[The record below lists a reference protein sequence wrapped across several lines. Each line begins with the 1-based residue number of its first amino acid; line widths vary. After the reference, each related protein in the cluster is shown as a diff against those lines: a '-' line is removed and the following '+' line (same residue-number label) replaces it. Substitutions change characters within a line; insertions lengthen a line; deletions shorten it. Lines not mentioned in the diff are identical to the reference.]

1 MKSITHFLIIISL
14 IVLFENN
21 SKANE
26 FITIIVEDIALNFFE
41 KTEAKKEI
49 SNTNTLSD
57 TFFIENLTSNKIEY
71 IEENLI
77 EDSNK
82 VKIKINSAESIFNEA
97 MDLKNIGKPI
107 EGIKVLSELII
118 HHPTNSN
125 FIGKSELLCAEL
137 YLDANMFNTAQ
148 AVINQI
154 LSIYEDKEIISKADK
169 INHKIKLNE
178 KKFLEEKELKNE

>member
-26 FITIIVEDIALNFFE
+26 YITIIVEDIALNFFE

-49 SNTNTLSD
+49 SKTNTLSD

-82 VKIKINSAESIFNEA
+82 VKKLKINSAESIFNEA

-107 EGIKVLSELII
+107 EE
-118 HHPTNSN
+118 
-125 FIGKSELLCAEL
+125 
-137 YLDANMFNTAQ
+137 
-148 AVINQI
+148 
-154 LSIYEDKEIISKADK
+154 
-169 INHKIKLNE
+169 
-178 KKFLEEKELKNE
+178 

>member
-26 FITIIVEDIALNFFE
+26 YITIIVEDIALNFFE

-57 TFFIENLTSNKIEY
+57 IFFIENLNSNKIEY

-77 EDSNK
+77 EDL
-82 VKIKINSAESIFNEA
+82 IK
-97 MDLKNIGKPI
+97 
-107 EGIKVLSELII
+107 
-118 HHPTNSN
+118 
-125 FIGKSELLCAEL
+125 
-137 YLDANMFNTAQ
+137 
-148 AVINQI
+148 
-154 LSIYEDKEIISKADK
+154 
-169 INHKIKLNE
+169 
-178 KKFLEEKELKNE
+178 